1 MIVFPAIDIQH
12 GHAVRLRQ
20 GVESDSTT
28 YFDDPVEAA
37 KKWCDEGGQFLHVVD
52 LDGAFEGK
60 RINADIIGKICDAVD
75 IPVEVGGG
83 IRDEE
88 AIKTY
93 LDRGVNRVIIGSK
106 AVEDSDFITAMAKKY
121 GSQLAVSIDAKGDV
135 VATRGWVDG
144 SDKKV
149 LPFAQF
155 LLSIGVNT
163 IVYTDISRDGM
174 LTGPNMDMLAQ
185 LQQLPYIRLIA
196 SGGMSSI
203 DDLKALQKLGV
214 YGAITGKA
222 LYEGKITMAKIR
234 ELGGA

>member
-20 GVESDSTT
+20 GVETDSTT
-28 YFDDPVEAA
+28 YFDNPVDAA
-37 KKWCDEGGQFLHVVD
+37 KQWAREGGQYLHVVD

-60 RINADIIGKICDAVD
+60 RINADIIGQICDAVD
-75 IPVEVGGG
+75 VPVEVGGG

-88 AIKTY
+88 AITTY
-93 LDRGVNRVIIGSK
+93 LDRGVCRVIIGSK
-106 AVEDSDFITAMAKKY
+106 AVEDSAFITAMAKKY
-121 GSQLAVSIDAKGDV
+121 GDKLAVSIDAKGDV

-149 LPFAQF
+149 LPFAEF
-155 LLSIGVNT
+155 LLSIGVHT

-174 LTGPNMDMLAQ
+174 LTGPNLDMLGK
-185 LQQLPYIRLIA
+185 LQQLPGIHLIA

-203 DDLKALQKLGV
+203 VDLQTLQKMGV

-222 LYEGKITMAKIR
+222 LYEGKITMAEIR
-234 ELGGA
+234 ALGGV

>member
-20 GVESDSTT
+20 GVETDSTT
-28 YFDDPVEAA
+28 YFDNPVDAA
-37 KKWCDEGGQFLHVVD
+37 KQWAREGGQYLHVVD

-60 RINADIIGKICDAVD
+60 RINADIIGQICDAVD
-75 IPVEVGGG
+75 VPVEVGGG

-88 AIKTY
+88 AITTY
-93 LDRGVNRVIIGSK
+93 LDRGVSRVIIGSK
-106 AVEDSDFITAMAKKY
+106 AVEDSAFITAMAKKY
-121 GSQLAVSIDAKGDV
+121 GDKLAVSIDAKGDV

-149 LPFAQF
+149 LPFAEF
-155 LLSIGVNT
+155 LLSIGVHT

-174 LTGPNMDMLAQ
+174 LTGPNLDMLGK
-185 LQQLPYIRLIA
+185 LQQLPGIHLIA

-203 DDLKALQKLGV
+203 TDLQTLQKMGV

-222 LYEGKITMAKIR
+222 LYEGKITMAEIR
-234 ELGGA
+234 ALGGV

>member
-1 MIVFPAIDIQH
+1 MIVFPAIDIQK

-20 GVESDSTT
+20 GVEADSTT
-28 YFDDPVEAA
+28 YFDNPVDAA
-37 KKWCDEGGQFLHVVD
+37 KQWADEGGQYLHVVD

-60 RINADIIGKICDAVD
+60 RINADIIGKICDTVD
-75 IPVEVGGG
+75 VPVEVGGG

-88 AIKTY
+88 AITTY
-93 LDRGVNRVIIGSK
+93 LDRGVARVIIGSK
-106 AVEDSDFITAMAKKY
+106 AVEDEAFITAMAKKY
-121 GSQLAVSIDAKGDV
+121 GSKLAVSIDAKGDV

-155 LLSIGVNT
+155 LLAIGVQT

-174 LTGPNMDMLAQ
+174 LTGPNMEMLTK
-185 LQQLPYIRLIA
+185 LQQLPGIQLIA

-203 DDLKALQKLGV
+203 ADLQALQTLGV

-222 LYEGKITMAKIR
+222 LYEGKITMAEIR
-234 ELGGA
+234 SLGGA